1 MHIDFVKL
9 GAYIRNART
18 QQGKTLEEMASQTG
32 CSAEFLQNLEKGL
45 RKPGITA
52 QTKNAPADVF
62 RLPGRPDCQKRK
74 AGRPVKSFPAK
85 G

>member
-32 CSAEFLQNLEKGL
+32 CSAEFLQNLEKGQ
-45 RKPGITA
+45 RKPELE
-52 QTKNAPADVF
+52 VF
-62 RLPGRPDCQKRK
+62 FKLISALNLSGDELL
-74 AGRPVKSFPAK
+74 ANVSGA
-85 G
+85 

>member
-18 QQGKTLEEMASQTG
+18 QQGKTLEEMAGQTG

-45 RKPGITA
+45 RKPGLEVFFKLISA
-52 QTKNAPADVF
+52 LNLSGDEVLANA
-62 RLPGRPDCQKRK
+62 
-74 AGRPVKSFPAK
+74 AGA
-85 G
+85 

>member
-18 QQGKTLEEMASQTG
+18 QQGKTLEEMAGQTG

-45 RKPGITA
+45 RKPGLE
-52 QTKNAPADVF
+52 VF
-62 RLPGRPDCQKRK
+62 FKLISALNLSGDEVL
-74 AGRPVKSFPAK
+74 ANVSGA
-85 G
+85 

>member
-18 QQGKTLEEMASQTG
+18 QQGKTLEEMAGQTG

-45 RKPGITA
+45 RKPELE
-52 QTKNAPADVF
+52 VF
-62 RLPGRPDCQKRK
+62 FKLISALNLSGDELL
-74 AGRPVKSFPAK
+74 ANVSGA
-85 G
+85 

>member
-1 MHIDFVKL
+1 MYIDFVKL

-45 RKPGITA
+45 RKPELE
-52 QTKNAPADVF
+52 VF
-62 RLPGRPDCQKRK
+62 FKLISALNLSGDELLANV
-74 AGRPVKSFPAK
+74 AGA
-85 G
+85 

>member
-45 RKPGITA
+45 RKPGLE
-52 QTKNAPADVF
+52 VF
-62 RLPGRPDCQKRK
+62 FKLISALNLSGDEVL
-74 AGRPVKSFPAK
+74 ANVSGA
-85 G
+85 

>member
-45 RKPGITA
+45 RKPGLE
-52 QTKNAPADVF
+52 VF
-62 RLPGRPDCQKRK
+62 LKLISALNLSGDELLANV
-74 AGRPVKSFPAK
+74 AGA
-85 G
+85 

>member
-32 CSAEFLQNLEKGL
+32 CSAEFLQNLEKGQ
-45 RKPGITA
+45 RKPGLEVFFKLISA
-52 QTKNAPADVF
+52 LNLSGDEVLANA
-62 RLPGRPDCQKRK
+62 
-74 AGRPVKSFPAK
+74 AGA
-85 G
+85 

>member
-18 QQGKTLEEMASQTG
+18 QQGKTLEEMAGQTG

-45 RKPGITA
+45 RKPGLE
-52 QTKNAPADVF
+52 VF
-62 RLPGRPDCQKRK
+62 FKLISALNLSGDELL
-74 AGRPVKSFPAK
+74 ANVSGA
-85 G
+85 

>member
-45 RKPGITA
+45 RKPGLE
-52 QTKNAPADVF
+52 VF
-62 RLPGRPDCQKRK
+62 FKLISALNLSGDELL
-74 AGRPVKSFPAK
+74 ANVSGA
-85 G
+85 